1 MSAIN
6 VVVGQRI
13 KQKRKQ
19 LKITGIEMG
28 KRLGISQQHYSRLE
42 NGHIK
47 ITVDQLIFIA
57 LILGVS
63 PQSLLISP
71 EIMSP
76 MINTWTETTSP
87 PSEIVISRDRK
98 RRNLR

>member
-1 MSAIN
+1 MSSIN
-6 VVVGQRI
+6 IVVGQRI

-28 KRLGISQQHYSRLE
+28 RRLGISQQHYSRLE
-42 NGHIK
+42 NGHLK
-47 ITVDQLIFIA
+47 ITVDQLIAIA
-57 LILGVS
+57 LILGIS
-63 PQSLLISP
+63 PQSLLVTP

-76 MINTWTETTSP
+76 MLNAWNETALS
-87 PSEIVISRDRK
+87 SNEIFVLRNKK

>member
-6 VVVGQRI
+6 IVVGQRI

-28 KRLGISQQHYSRLE
+28 RRLGISQQHYSRLE

-47 ITVDQLIFIA
+47 ITVDQLITISF
-57 LILGVS
+57 ILGVS
-63 PQSLLISP
+63 PQSLLLISD
-71 EIMSP
+71 IITP
-76 MINTWTETTSP
+76 MVNAWTETVLSS
-87 PSEIVISRDRK
+87 SEVVVLRNSK
-98 RRNLR
+98 RRCFK

>member
-6 VVVGQRI
+6 IVVGQRI

-28 KRLGISQQHYSRLE
+28 RRLGISQQHYSRLE

-47 ITVDQLIFIA
+47 ITVDQLITISF
-57 LILGVS
+57 ILGVS
-63 PQSLLISP
+63 PQSLLLISD
-71 EIMSP
+71 IITP
-76 MINTWTETTSP
+76 MVNAWTETVLSS
-87 PSEIVISRDRK
+87 SEVVVLRNSK
-98 RRNLR
+98 RRYFK